1 MKKYIFNTEEIEDI
15 EDSLYLI
22 EDSLQVKLEEN
33 ELSHVKTFE
42 EFVDV
47 ILSKL
52 DQEDSGTCTSQQV
65 FYKLRELVVK
75 QGVYDP
81 HRLTTSTRLDE
92 IFPRKNRKVLV
103 KQMEKELGI
112 EIYLIAM
119 SKFTFQVL
127 MFLMLGAILIMIFDT
142 VMLGMTLFMLSAIS
156 FYLICKFTKRLRFK
170 TVRELIEDILFY
182 NYIQLR
188 KDKTTVNKKEL
199 RKLFFK
205 VYSKELNIDENT
217 LQSASFVG

>member
-1 MKKYIFNTEEIEDI
+1 MSGYVFNTKETEDI

-22 EDSLQVKLEEN
+22 EESLQIKFEEG

-119 SKFTFQVL
+119 SKFTFQFLVL
-127 MFLMLGAILIMIFDT
+127 LMLAAMLIMIFDT
-142 VMLGMTLFMLSAIS
+142 VIPGMTLFMLSAIS
-156 FYLICKFTKRLRFK
+156 FYLIS
-170 TVRELIEDILFY
+170 IL
-182 NYIQLR
+182 
-188 KDKTTVNKKEL
+188 
-199 RKLFFK
+199 
-205 VYSKELNIDENT
+205 S
-217 LQSASFVG
+217 